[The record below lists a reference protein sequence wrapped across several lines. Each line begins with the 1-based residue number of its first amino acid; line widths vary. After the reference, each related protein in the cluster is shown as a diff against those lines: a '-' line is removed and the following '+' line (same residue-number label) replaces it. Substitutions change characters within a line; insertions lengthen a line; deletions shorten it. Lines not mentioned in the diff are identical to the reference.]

1 MAKNGGS
8 SANQMPCAKL
18 VSMERLVPV
27 IAALSGNSGVERRR
41 MVCRVKSVST
51 EVATMAA
58 ICHGLRLKP
67 QNRMPNAR
75 KVSCKPST
83 AQRGSWRDG
92 ILGNGMMIGDGGW
105 GGLRQPEKGWG
116 WFGEGRI
123 LYYGVGA
130 GKEWGRFSVCLW
142 EWMKR
147 QPENDIS
154 RFQAAF
160 FHTALSAAAAC

>member
-92 ILGNGMMIGDGGW
+92 ILGKGMVW
-105 GGLRQPEKGWG
+105 
-116 WFGEGRI
+116 
-123 LYYGVGA
+123 
-130 GKEWGRFSVCLW
+130 VC
-142 EWMKR
+142 E
-147 QPENDIS
+147 
-154 RFQAAF
+154 
-160 FHTALSAAAAC
+160 